1 MKLICCV
8 FTVNWISNL
17 FKLHITLL
25 QWIRNQFCDFV
36 PISENKAEL
45 FTKSSTIHI
54 KNGRSCF
61 ETWANW
67 IHLNFL
73 LKPPDSFWSLQV
85 FYCYINSYYI
95 KYWWAKLRVHA
106 FFKEKSFLLENSYCT
121 FFSQKN
127 SSYP

>member
-25 QWIRNQFCDFV
+25 QWIRNQFYDFV

-61 ETWANW
+61 ETWSK
-67 IHLNFL
+67 LNSSIFSPL
-73 LKPPDSFWSLQV
+73 WSLQV
-85 FYCYINSYYI
+85 CYCYINSYFI
-95 KYWWAKLRVHA
+95 KYWWTKLRVHA
-106 FFKEKSFLLENSYCT
+106 FFKEKSVLPENGYYCT
-121 FFSQKN
+121 YFPKKN